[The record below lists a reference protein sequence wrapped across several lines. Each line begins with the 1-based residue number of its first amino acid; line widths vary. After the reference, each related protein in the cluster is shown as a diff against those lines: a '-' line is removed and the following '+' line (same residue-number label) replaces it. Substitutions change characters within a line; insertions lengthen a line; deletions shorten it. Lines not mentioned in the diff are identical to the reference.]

1 MLIFF
6 FPYSHLVITQD
17 GLILLRELSDR
28 TGYARVKA
36 KHSMDCL
43 FKITA
48 KKKQPD
54 VITFIF
60 NEEEDTSIQIKYRF
74 HIPNSR
80 QFTDK
85 LTAQLQTTKSSNN
98 KNDSS

>member
-1 MLIFF
+1 MK
-6 FPYSHLVITQD
+6 D
-17 GLILLRELSDR
+17 ELILLRELSDR

-36 KHSMDCL
+36 KHSVSCL
-43 FKITA
+43 YKITA

-54 VITFIF
+54 VITFLF
-60 NEEEDTSIQIKYRF
+60 QDDSDGANEIRYRF

-85 LTAQLQTTKSSNN
+85 LTAHLQPKKSNDVNSN
-98 KNDSS
+98 S

>member
-1 MLIFF
+1 M
-6 FPYSHLVITQD
+6 QD
-17 GLILLRELSDR
+17 DLILLRELSDR

-36 KHSMDCL
+36 KYSINCL

-48 KKKQPD
+48 KKKQPN

-60 NEEEDTSIQIKYRF
+60 YEEGDTSNQIKYRF

-85 LTAQLQTTKSSNN
+85 LTAHLQTAKPSNN
-98 KNDSS
+98 KNDNNS

>member
-1 MLIFF
+1 M
-6 FPYSHLVITQD
+6 QEE
-17 GLILLRELSDR
+17 LILLRELSDR

-36 KHSMDCL
+36 KHSINCL

-60 NEEEDTSIQIKYRF
+60 HNNSDTSTQVKYRF
-74 HIPNSR
+74 LIPNSR

-85 LTAQLQTTKSSNN
+85 LTAYLQPTKSKSNN
-98 KNDSS
+98 ANSST

>member
-1 MLIFF
+1 M
-6 FPYSHLVITQD
+6 
-17 GLILLRELSDR
+17 ILLRELSDR

-36 KHSMDCL
+36 KHSINCL

-60 NEEEDTSIQIKYRF
+60 RDDNDTSTQVKYRF
-74 HIPNSR
+74 LIPNSR

-85 LTAQLQTTKSSNN
+85 LTARLQPTKPDNTSNT
-98 KNDSS
+98 S